1 MFLHNFLPKTLFFYM
16 FSSGAPC
23 FVSCSFVFAL
33 LSLFCLS
40 GAPFLILLRP
50 FCLSGAPFLIY
61 TFFSCHALSPKVGGP
76 YVLAQ
81 FSAQSTRFFDIFSSG
96 APCFVSCSFVF
107 ALLRPFCLSGTLF
120 LYIRFFSGHALSPK
134 VGDPYVLA
142 QFSAKNIDSF
152 TCFPRGPL
160 VLFLVL
166 LFLLF

>member
-1 MFLHNFLPKTLFFYM
+1 MFLRNFLPKTLILYIFSSGAPCFVSCSFVFALLRPFCLSGAPFLIQAIFFPKPGAPHVFTQFSAKNTVFYM

-33 LSLFCLS
+33 LSFFCLS

-76 YVLAQ
+76 NVLAQ
-81 FSAQSTRFFDIFSSG
+81 FSAQSTRF
-96 APCFVSCSFVF
+96 
-107 ALLRPFCLSGTLF
+107 LT
-120 LYIRFFSGHALSPK
+120 FFH
-134 VGDPYVLA
+134 
-142 QFSAKNIDSF
+142 
-152 TCFPRGPL
+152 RGPL